1 MNNTILRM
9 LNLYKISIME
19 ELRKIQMM
27 LKAPKGQLNK
37 FGGYRYRSCE
47 DILTAVKPLL
57 AENECTLTITDDIIQ
72 VGDRVYVKAT
82 ATLKN
87 AKGEQETTTAFAR
100 EEEMKKGMDES
111 QVTGASSSY
120 ARKYALNGLFCIDDT
135 RDADALNVSDDY
147 TNPLPSALKEVER
160 ATTADEV
167 ANIWRKYTT
176 LQKDLTFKNAVAEK
190 GSSFKQKAS

>member
-1 MNNTILRM
+1 M

-57 AENECTLTITDDIIQ
+57 ADNECTLTITDDIIL
-72 VGDRVYVKAT
+72 VGARVYVKAT

-87 AKGEQETTTAFAR
+87 AKGEEETTTAFAR
-100 EEEMKKGMDES
+100 EEEMKKGMDAS

>member
-1 MNNTILRM
+1 
-9 LNLYKISIME
+9 ME
-19 ELRKIQMM
+19 ELRKIQSV
-27 LKAPKGQLNK
+27 LKAPKGQMNK

-57 AENECTLTITDDIIQ
+57 ADNKCTLTITDDIVM
-72 VGDRVYVKAT
+72 VGPRVYVKAT
-82 ATLKN
+82 ATLRN
-87 AKGEQETTTAFAR
+87 AKGETETTTAFAR
-100 EEEMKKGMDES
+100 EEEAKKGMDAS

-135 RDADALNVSDDY
+135 RDADALNVSEDY

-160 ATTADEV
+160 AATADEV
-167 ANIWRKYTT
+167 ANVWRKYPS
-176 LQKDLTFKNAVAEK
+176 LQKDISFKNAVAEK